1 MSFRRAAKVDD
12 NQKEVVSL
20 FRKLGWY
27 VLIISQLK
35 NCCDIIVSKNGHTIA
50 IEIKDGK
57 KPPSARKLSDGEVK
71 FKKEWKGAYELVI
84 CEDDVIAINNLWLRP
99 CNPVHLS

>member
-12 NQKEVVSL
+12 NQKEIVAL
-20 FRKLGWY
+20 FRKLDWT

-35 NCCDIIVSKNGHTIA
+35 NCCDIIVSKSGRTVA
-50 IEIKDGK
+50 IEIKDGG

-71 FKKEWKGAYELVI
+71 FRDAWQGEYQLVI
-84 CEDDVIAINNLWLRP
+84 CNDDVIAINKMI
-99 CNPVHLS
+99 

>member
-12 NQKEVVSL
+12 NQSEIVAL
-20 FRKLGWY
+20 FRKLGWT

-35 NCCDIIVSKNGHTIA
+35 NCCDIIVSKSGRTVA
-50 IEIKDGK
+50 IEIKDGA

-71 FKKEWKGAYELVI
+71 FRNAWQGEYQLVI
-84 CEDDVIAINNLWLRP
+84 CNDDVIAINKN
-99 CNPVHLS
+99 

>member
-12 NQKEVVSL
+12 NQKEIVAA

-35 NCCDIIVSKNGHTIA
+35 NCCDIIVSKDGRTIA
-50 IEIKDGK
+50 VEIKDGK
-57 KPPSARKLSDGEVK
+57 KTPSQQKLSEGELK
-71 FKKEWKGAYELVI
+71 FEREWQGEYRLIKSI
-84 CEDDVIAINNLWLRP
+84 DDVLNI
-99 CNPVHLS
+99 S

>member
-12 NQKEVVSL
+12 NQQEIVAL
-20 FRKLGWY
+20 FRKLGWT

-35 NCCDIIVSKNGHTIA
+35 NCCDIIVSKNGRTIA

-57 KPPSARKLSDGEVK
+57 KPPSARKLSDGELK
-71 FKKEWKGAYELVI
+71 FKDAWQGEYALVI
-84 CEDDVIAINNLWLRP
+84 CNDDVKELNK
-99 CNPVHLS
+99 